1 MIVEKLNEIINIL
14 SKTEADAKKAENGNA
29 SAARRTRKELMI
41 VTKEIKELRA
51 IILERIKKWKIN
63 FGAPLT
69 KCQKSK

>member
-51 IILERIKKWKIN
+51 IILERIKK
-63 FGAPLT
+63 
-69 KCQKSK
+69 